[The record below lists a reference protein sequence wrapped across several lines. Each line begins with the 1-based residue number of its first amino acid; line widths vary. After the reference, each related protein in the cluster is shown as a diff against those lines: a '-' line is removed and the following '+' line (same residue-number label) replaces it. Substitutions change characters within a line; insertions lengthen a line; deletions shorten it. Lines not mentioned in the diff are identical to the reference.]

1 LPVGALRKVQV
12 CIDDGYLASSLCEVR
27 DEWLPVASH
36 FDRQTPYHQRVHL
49 DSRGRYRV
57 DSHCEAVA
65 AMRHENRLV
74 LPPTMEI
81 FYRRGHA
88 DYQPLPPWRAD
99 CRRGA
104 AEDAPHLAMEFLY
117 PGPSGRIFIPVEL
130 DGQRGRVVLEVAHR
144 EPEKRL
150 FWHLNES
157 FLGETQLLHQKAL
170 DVMPGRYTVT
180 VVDQE
185 GRRIARSFE
194 VLKSS
199 DSYTEEK

>member
-1 LPVGALRKVQV
+1 
-12 CIDDGYLASSLCEVR
+12 
-27 DEWLPVASH
+27 
-36 FDRQTPYHQRVHL
+36 
-49 DSRGRYRV
+49 
-57 DSHCEAVA
+57 
-65 AMRHENRLV
+65 
-74 LPPTMEI
+74 
-81 FYRRGHA
+81 
-88 DYQPLPPWRAD
+88 
-99 CRRGA
+99 
-104 AEDAPHLAMEFLY
+104 
-117 PGPSGRIFIPVEL
+117 
-130 DGQRGRVVLEVAHR
+130 VVLEVAHR